1 MSTRDFPTAGAA
13 ALRLLTALLVSLLSL
28 ATAALAEISV
38 TDVTGRT
45 VKLEKPA
52 HRLLVDDGR
61 YLIALS
67 LIHPDPVSLLS
78 AWPKDINRI
87 GPAVYRRYV
96 EKFPQ
101 IEKLGQVASSAQQFS
116 VEQVLAAEPDLA
128 VFSLSSKPSDAQI
141 ATLEAAGIPVVV
153 IDFFNDPLDNLEPGL
168 RLLAAVTGRSAQAEA
183 FIAFRRERMEAVK
196 AKLASTSTRPKVF
209 FEAHAAR
216 TSECCA
222 SPGNGN
228 IGKYIAFAGGENI
241 GNAVIKGPVG
251 TLNLEYVIETNPDVY
266 IVSGGPQME
275 ATNGLLIGPGYDES
289 TIRETLARVVAR
301 PGISGL
307 KAVTDGR
314 VHGLAHQ
321 LLNSPLD
328 ILTVQA
334 LARWI
339 HPELF
344 GDLDLDATR
353 REINERFL
361 AVPLDGMSW
370 VDLK

>member
-1 MSTRDFPTAGAA
+1 MSTGNFRFAGLA
-13 ALRLLTALLVSLLSL
+13 ALRLLPTVLAVLLSL
-28 ATAALAEISV
+28 TATAFAQITV

-45 VKLEKPA
+45 VTLEKPA

-67 LIHPDPVSLLS
+67 LLHPDPVSLLT

-96 EKFPQ
+96 EKFPD
-101 IEKLGQVASSAQQFS
+101 IEKLHQVASSAQQFS

-128 VFSLSSKPSDAQI
+128 VFSLNSKPSDAEI
-141 ATLEAAGIPVVV
+141 ATIEAAGIPVVV

-168 RLLAAVTGRSAQAEA
+168 RLLAAVVGRSQQAEE
-183 FIAFRRERMEAVK
+183 FIAFRRARMDAVT
-196 AKLASTSTRPKVF
+196 ARLASAKTRPTVF

-216 TSECCA
+216 TADCCA

-241 GNAVIKGPVG
+241 GSAVIKGPVG
-251 TLNLEYVIETNPDVY
+251 TLNLEYVIETDPDVY

-275 ATNGLLIGPGYDES
+275 GTNGLLIGPGYEES
-289 TIRETLARVVAR
+289 VIRQTLERVVSR
-301 PGISGL
+301 RGISEL
-307 KAVTDGR
+307 KAVAQGH

-339 HPELF
+339 YPELF

-361 AVPLDGMSW
+361 AVPLDGISW
-370 VDLK
+370 IDLK